1 MKIGYEP
8 KNSVVKDLKDLIE
21 KNNWEGKFE
30 EAIQNA
36 QKYKIERIRDIK
48 NFDAFLE
55 WLDTFVKWVPYDEA
69 GERDLYYNI
78 CEFYF
83 FLDQEP
89 VKSLQ
94 TPEEPGVT
102 GETPLSK
109 WMVDFANSWGTF
121 LNTPESTKHIDSFK
135 KVPEFKLYE
144 CEEPPSGWKSFNQ
157 FFARRLKP
165 GMRPIASLCDDSVIV
180 SPADSTFVGWWQI
193 LDNSKIIVKNLEW
206 SVLEL
211 LEGSPFKE
219 RFRGGVFTHSFLN
232 TFDYHRYHVPVGGTV
247 KEARQIQG
255 LVYLDV
261 VAKKEGDK
269 YVLDALDGTGWQFVQ
284 ARGLVVIDSPIGLVA
299 VLPMGMAQVSSA
311 VITAEKGKKLR
322 KGEEFGY
329 FLFGASDIIMLFEAA
344 CNVELTARPNQHYN
358 MGACIGHAHV
368 NR

>member
-1 MKIGYEP
+1 MSISYEP
-8 KNSVVKDLKDLIE
+8 KSSVAQELKGLIE
-21 KNNWEGKFE
+21 KNDWEKKFTK
-30 EAIQNA
+30 AIDSA
-36 QKYKIERIRDIK
+36 QKYNIDRIKDIQNLDK
-48 NFDAFLE
+48 FLE
-55 WLDTFVKWVPYDEA
+55 WVDGFSHWIPYDKD
-69 GERDLYYNI
+69 GERDLYYDI
-78 CEFYF
+78 CKFYF

-102 GETPLSK
+102 GETPLST
-109 WMVDFANSWGTF
+109 WMVDFANSWGKF
-121 LNTPESTKHIDSFK
+121 LDTPESTKHIDSFK
-135 KVPEFKLYE
+135 KMPEFKFYE
-144 CEEPPSGWKSFNQ
+144 CEIPPHGWKNFNQ

-193 LDNSKIIVKNLEW
+193 LENSTIIVKNLEW
-206 SVLEL
+206 SILEL
-211 LEGSPFKE
+211 LEGSPYKE

-232 TFDYHRYHVPVGGTV
+232 TFDYHRYHVPVGGIV

-261 VAKKEGDK
+261 VAKKEGGK
-269 YVLDALDGTGWQFVQ
+269 YVLDALDGTGYQFAQ
-284 ARGLVVIDSPIGLVA
+284 ARGLIVLDSPVGLVA

-329 FLFGASDIIMLFEAA
+329 FLFGGSDIIMLFEAD

-358 MGACIGHAHV
+358 QGACVGHAHV